1 MTPQEEHDL
10 KINFAKML
18 QGSAAVANPNRKD
31 RRGKRG
37 GRMAAYRSLRP
48 QESLAL
54 GCHPEQVRERR
65 RLTKT
70 LGLSGIEHRDDGTV
84 YTTDEKQRDIFAKF
98 LGMEN
103 QTGSLGG

>member
-37 GRMAAYRSLRP
+37 GRMAAFRSLRP

-54 GCHPEQVRERR
+54 GCHSTQVQERR
-65 RLTKT
+65 ALTKK
-70 LGLSGIEHRDDGTV
+70 LGLTAIEHRDDGTV
-84 YTTDEKQRDIFAKF
+84 FHTDEKQRDTFARY
-98 LGMEN
+98 LGLEN
-103 QTGSLGG
+103 MTGSLGG

>member
-1 MTPQEEHDL
+1 MTTQEEHEL
-10 KINFAKML
+10 KMQFARML

-37 GRMAAYRSLRP
+37 GRMAGYRSLLP

-54 GCHPEQVRERR
+54 GCHPTQVRERR
-65 RLTKT
+65 RLTKR

-84 YTTDEKQRDIFAKF
+84 YTTDEKQRDILARY

-103 QTGSLGG
+103 RTGSLGG